1 MNKFI
6 TRSALLWLIP
16 LIALLAYGGKLTDWG
31 RDLVSDDI
39 AWKKVNAQMAANG
52 VVPDIAFNADASP
65 YAVITDRNLFVPW
78 RKPSPPPEP
87 PKPPADPPKPQ
98 IRRGIY
104 ALTGTMQIGNDTF
117 ATVKENATNRTKSV
131 KVGDELQEYK
141 VQEVNNDRVVL
152 AYAGQTEELV
162 LAKYTQSGR
171 AVAPPAQAVQIPPL
185 PPQVPQ
191 AGQVPQQVPP
201 GMPAVQP
208 RAPNAGQAVPVP
220 VAGPGGPGTLW
231 SFPPAGSAP
240 TPAPPGVPQP
250 VASVPVAQPPQGETI
265 DVGELLRRR
274 REARRQ

>member
-1 MNKFI
+1 MNKLA
-6 TRSALLWLIP
+6 TRGALLWLLPIA
-16 LIALLAYGGKLTDWG
+16 ALLAYGGKLTDWG

-87 PKPPADPPKPQ
+87 PKAPAEPPKPQ

-104 ALTGTMQIGNDTF
+104 ALTGTMQIGTDTF
-117 ATVKENATNRTKSV
+117 ATVKENATNRTKRV

-141 VQEVNNDRVVL
+141 VQEVDNDRIVL

-171 AVAPPAQAVQIPPL
+171 AVAAPAQVAGLPPL

-191 AGQVPQQVPP
+191 PAQPQQVP

-208 RAPNAGQAVPVP
+208 RG
-220 VAGPGGPGTLW
+220 L
-231 SFPPAGSAP
+231 
-240 TPAPPGVPQP
+240 PAPPNAPGSFPASNGGFPQGAPP
-250 VASVPVAQPPQGETI
+250 VALPAAPPATPVTAVPVAQQPQPEII

-274 REARRQ
+274 REARKQ